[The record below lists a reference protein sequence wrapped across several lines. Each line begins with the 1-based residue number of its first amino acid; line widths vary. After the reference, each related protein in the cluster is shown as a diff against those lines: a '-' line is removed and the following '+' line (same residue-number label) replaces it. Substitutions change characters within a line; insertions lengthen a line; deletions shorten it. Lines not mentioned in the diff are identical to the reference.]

1 MGWGAPLVAATLLT
15 GCGNYTSQYV
25 PPHDGRARAVW
36 NEDRV
41 DAALPAEATDP
52 TCMAAVGEIR
62 ADPVRYR
69 TYYGGSPRVVIWHP
83 WIVVTSS
90 NRSTMGPR
98 PRTAARPTSSLSSG
112 GSSGGG
118 GGSLGGGGG
127 SSGGSSGGG
136 GGGDLGK
143 AALAL
148 VVIAI
153 VALPFI
159 NLGLGLGR
167 PEPSEEVAR
176 EIDKVNAYN
185 DLARLS
191 GSPCS
196 AMEAP

>member
-1 MGWGAPLVAATLLT
+1 GCGAPLVAVTRLT
-15 GCGNYTSQYV
+15 GGGNSTSQYV

-36 NEDRV
+36 HEDRV
-41 DAALPAEATDP
+41 DAALPAEANDP

-90 NRSTMGPR
+90 NRSTTGLG

-118 GGSLGGGGG
+118 VGSLGGGGG
-127 SSGGSSGGG
+127 SSSGSSGGGG

-143 AALAL
+143 AALAI